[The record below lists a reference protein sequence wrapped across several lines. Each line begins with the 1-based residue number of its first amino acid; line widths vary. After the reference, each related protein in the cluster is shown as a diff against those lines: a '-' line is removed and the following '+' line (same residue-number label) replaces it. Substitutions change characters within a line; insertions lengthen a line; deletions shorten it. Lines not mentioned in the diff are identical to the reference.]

1 MVPEWPVQIQRA
13 QTLTHYPI
21 PYLHHYRVN
30 DAYRRRLVFQ
40 GGKIVIGTEAPT
52 RQILIAAVAITFAA
66 YAQPQPT
73 PVLSQDQVLQLEIA
87 VSRNPGDLAS
97 QTLLGKNYAFFILGI
112 TSLAQFDQ
120 VATIDPGKAAGDFAR
135 RAQDELGKS
144 LFAGVVAEGGQ
155 ALWRYSTEVQVYQ
168 ELHRSPVMIDTT
180 RAKTLGVQSLDR
192 AISMDPKNATWRA
205 YRIPIL
211 MSRSNFNIFMPL
223 TATEAY
229 RQLKQDMPVLTGSNR
244 YNMLADAAKLAVK
257 VSEWDD
263 ARGYAQELLKSSNDS
278 KNWNYG
284 NAIFFANMVLG
295 QVALRRESVDSAKAY
310 LLAAGKTPGSPQL
323 NSFGPNMSLAK
334 DLFEAGER
342 EAVLT
347 FFDECRVF
355 WKMDR
360 GRLKEWAD
368 EINSN
373 RMPDFGA
380 NLVY

>member
-1 MVPEWPVQIQRA
+1 VSPQR
-13 QTLTHYPI
+13 TKS
-21 PYLHHYRVN
+21 R
-30 DAYRRRLVFQ
+30 DLVHLPNPAWSPR
-40 GGKIVIGTEAPT
+40 GDKIVFETEAPT
-52 RQILIAAVAITFAA
+52 RHILIAAAAITFAG

-87 VSRNPGDLAS
+87 VARNPGDLAS
-97 QTLLGKNYAFFILGI
+97 QTLLGRNYAFFILGI
-112 TSLAQFDQ
+112 TSLGQFDR
-120 VATIDPGKAAGDFAR
+120 VAAIDPGKAARDFAQ
-135 RAQDELGKS
+135 RARDELGKS

-155 ALWRYSTEVQVYQ
+155 AIWRFSTDVQIYQ
-168 ELHRSPVMIDTT
+168 ELHPSPVKVDTT
-180 RAKTLGVQSLDR
+180 AAKTLGVQSLDR
-192 AISMDPKNATWRA
+192 AISMDPKNATWRT

-211 MSRSNFNIFMPL
+211 MSRSNFSSFMPL
-223 TATEAY
+223 TTTEAY
-229 RQLKQDMPVLTGSNR
+229 GQLKEDTSVLTGPNR
-244 YNMLADAAKLAVK
+244 YDMLADAAKLAVK

-263 ARGYAQELLKSSNDS
+263 ARSYAQELLKSSTDS
-278 KNWNYG
+278 KDWNYG

-342 EAVLT
+342 EAILT
-347 FFDECRVF
+347 FFDECRAF
-355 WKMDR
+355 WKMDF
-360 GRLKEWAD
+360 GRLKQWAD
-368 EINSN
+368 QVNSN